1 MDFVLDAVEL
11 RALGAL
17 IEKEGTTPEY
27 YPMTLNGLLAACN
40 QKSNRWPVSDF
51 QEHELRDALSS
62 LRSRGFAA
70 EITGSGRVSK
80 YAQRF
85 VEKLNLGRRETAVL
99 CVLMLRG
106 QQTLGEIKGRTD
118 RLYSFSDLNE
128 VEMVIQ
134 KMSDRPEGA
143 LTQKLVP
150 APGMKEP
157 RYAQTLA
164 GAVDVTA
171 YSAQASQGQG
181 SPDRMANLEAE
192 VAQLRTE
199 VAELRSLLESV
210 L

>member
-128 VEMVIQ
+128 VERWLRGEVRPAL
-134 KMSDRPEGA
+134 SGDRNPGTAVTRTVRSFFVKLLGGERRHYQ
-143 LTQKLVP
+143 TQSKTF
-150 APGMKEP
+150 
-157 RYAQTLA
+157 R
-164 GAVDVTA
+164 
-171 YSAQASQGQG
+171 
-181 SPDRMANLEAE
+181 AE
-192 VAQLRTE
+192 
-199 VAELRSLLESV
+199 
-210 L
+210 